1 MDDDL
6 IVLYIY
12 EKNINIDNSC
22 NQRKTFIE
30 KNYINEIKEYKEKEY
45 DEKEYNKEEKE
56 DKEYEKEDKKICQ
69 NEDTLH
75 ICCGAI
81 LSLSLFICLKI
92 F

>member
-6 IVLYIY
+6 IVSYIY

-22 NQRKTFIE
+22 NQRKTLIE
-30 KNYINEIKEYKEKEY
+30 KNYINEIKEYKEEKEY
-45 DEKEYNKEEKE
+45 DENKEEIK
-56 DKEYEKEDKKICQ
+56 KNIKICQ

-81 LSLSLFICLKI
+81 LSLSLFICFKI
-92 F
+92 I

>member
-6 IVLYIY
+6 IVSYIY

-22 NQRKTFIE
+22 NQRKTLIE
-30 KNYINEIKEYKEKEY
+30 KNYINEIKEYKEEKEY
-45 DEKEYNKEEKE
+45 DENKEEIK
-56 DKEYEKEDKKICQ
+56 KNIKICQ

>member
-22 NQRKTFIE
+22 NQRKTLIE
-30 KNYINEIKEYKEKEY
+30 KNYNE
-45 DEKEYNKEEKE
+45 DKE
-56 DKEYEKEDKKICQ
+56 DKEYNENKEEERKKNIKICQ

-75 ICCGAI
+75 ICCGTISSLI
-81 LSLSLFICLKI
+81 LFSCLKI